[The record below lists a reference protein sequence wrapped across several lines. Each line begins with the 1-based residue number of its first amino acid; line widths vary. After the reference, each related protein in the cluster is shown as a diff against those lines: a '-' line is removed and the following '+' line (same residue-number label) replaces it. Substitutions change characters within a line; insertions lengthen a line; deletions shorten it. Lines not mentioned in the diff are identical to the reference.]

1 MVKMQVIGH
10 LGKDAQ
16 VTIVNGKTVI
26 NFSVAHTE
34 KFKDAQGVQ
43 KDKTIW
49 VDCSWWTE
57 KASIAMYLKKGTMVF
72 TEGQP
77 NVRSYTNQNGQ
88 QGSTLTLRV
97 SLVQLLSSKNTQNE
111 QKETDFINQPN
122 GYEQTEETPF

>member
-16 VTIVNGKTVI
+16 VNIVNGKTVI

-43 KDKTIW
+43 KDRTTW

-57 KASIAMYLKKGTMVF
+57 KASIAIYMKKGTMVF
-72 TEGQP
+72 VEGQP
-77 NVRSYTNQNGQ
+77 NVRAYTNQSGQ
-88 QGSTLTLRV
+88 QGATLTARV
-97 SLVQLLSSKNTQNE
+97 SFVQLLGSKPQTE
-111 QKETDFINQPN
+111 QKESTNFIDQPN
-122 GYEQTEETPF
+122 DFEQTGEAPF